1 MGILTDKIDNNGR
14 YIKDSAT
21 VVKPN
26 SKKDSVSMYTPSDL
40 ERQCRNEFL
49 KDYRLSWQTMQLPR
63 PEFNDMSLYQRYVID
78 MLAFNTYQEN
88 DGNPMMEDR
97 LGGWQSTAMRPI
109 IRNASVS
116 IAAHQT
122 ARQLVPKIYAYN
134 PQDDQ
139 QEDAAKVMG
148 YLVDWAREQ
157 ANYPYKALFRN
168 IAALYSPISWGYSEY
183 VEVYKNIKD
192 GKNKDGTWK
201 YKKIIDDE
209 ESGFQHMPLSCDQ
222 VYFENFYERE
232 VQKQGFI
239 ILRRIISYDK
249 AKAKYGD
256 LPNFQYVKPGI
267 IVTLDDANN
276 SFYNFY
282 DAHMRQDEVEELI
295 RWRKSTDSKEI
306 MVNGVLLTEPYAA
319 NPRADHQYPF
329 DAFYY
334 LPINERC
341 IAGKS
346 LVFSLQSD
354 ARLANEFYQMISDGT
369 KLNLFPPTVTTGSE
383 KTGTDVIIPGL
394 NLAFSDKDVK
404 INSLRTADGQSLQTA
419 MNTLEK
425 IESSLHESS
434 QDPIQQ
440 GQQANNGPASTAYEI
455 SRIEQNSNTVLG
467 LSIKFFTFAHVIPY
481 GKLLISDILQYM
493 TMPDAEKITQEGGL
507 LYKTFYAKEGTRGS
521 RQNKIQFDAN
531 LPDSMT
537 ESDKLNM
544 SWGLL
549 KAQGGVKSNIT
560 LWKVNPVLFRDH
572 KFTFAVDA
580 DVLNPRSA
588 ELERA
593 FDLETYD
600 RAVASPVADQEK
612 IFTDLL
618 MSTNPRTERNP
629 DNYVMK
635 QGPQPGQPGAAGSPQ
650 AGINGLPG
658 QAPKTA
664 QNGQP
669 GAPSAAKPSSPSAT
683 RAGSPVRA

>member
-1 MGILTDKIDNNGR
+1 MGVISDKLDVNGR
-14 YIKDSAT
+14 YVKDSASI
-21 VVKPN
+21 KISDP
-26 SKKDSVSMYTPSDL
+26 KKDVLSLYAPTEI

-49 KDYRLSWQTMQLPR
+49 KDFRLAWQTMQLPR

-122 ARQLVPKIYAYN
+122 ARQLIPKVFAYN
-134 PQDDQ
+134 SDNDE
-139 QEDAAKVMG
+139 QEDAAKVMA

-183 VEVYKNIKD
+183 VEVYKKVKD
-192 GKNKDGTWK
+192 GKNTDGTWK
-201 YKKIIDDE
+201 YKEIIDEE
-209 ESGFQHMPLSCDQ
+209 ESGFQHIPLSCDQ

-249 AKAKYGD
+249 AVAKYGNYK
-256 LPNFQYVKPGI
+256 NFQYVNPGI
-267 IVTLDDANN
+267 IVTMDDANN
-276 SFYNFY
+276 GFYNTY
-282 DAHMRQDEVEELI
+282 DPHMRQDDVEELI
-295 RWRKSTDSKEI
+295 RWKKSTDSKEI
-306 MVNGVLLTEPYAA
+306 MVNGVLITEPYAE
-319 NPRADHQYPF
+319 NPRADHQYPL

-383 KTGTDVIIPGL
+383 KSGTDVMIPGL
-394 NLAFSDKDVK
+394 NLAFSDKDVAV
-404 INSLRTADGQSLQTA
+404 NPLRTADGQSLRTA
-419 MNTLEK
+419 MDTLDK
-425 IESSLHESS
+425 IETSLHESS

-440 GQQANNGPASTAYEI
+440 GQQTNSGPASTAYEI
-455 SRIEQNSNTVLG
+455 SRIEQNSATVLG

-481 GKLLISDILQYM
+481 GKLLLSDILQYM
-493 TMPDAEKITQEGGL
+493 TLPDAEKITGEGGL
-507 LYKTFYAKEGTRGS
+507 LYKTFYAKEPGKNG
-521 RQNKIQFDAN
+521 RQNKIQFDAT
-531 LPDSMT
+531 LPDSMS
-537 ESDKLNM
+537 EKDKLDM
-544 SWGLL
+544 SWELL
-549 KAQGGVKSNIT
+549 KAQGGINSSTT
-560 LWKVNPVLFRDH
+560 LWKVNPILFREH
-572 KFTFAVDA
+572 KFKFTVDA

-618 MSTNPRTERNP
+618 MSTNPKTERNP
-629 DNYVMK
+629 DKYVMK
-635 QGPQPGQPGAAGSPQ
+635 QQPPQPEQTPA
-650 AGINGLPG
+650 
-658 QAPKTA
+658 
-664 QNGQP
+664 NGQP
-669 GAPSAAKPSSPSAT
+669 GTPSAAKPSSPTAT
-683 RAGSPVRA
+683 RVGLAVKA